1 MSATIRI
8 LPGDREFECHAGE
21 SLLEAALG
29 AGLAVSY
36 GCSNG
41 NCGSCRAR
49 RVSGNLVKLRHS
61 DFAFSAPERDAGWF
75 LMCTHGAEDD
85 AVVEAALAGA
95 SADIPLQRIEVRV
108 KRAEPIDADTF
119 RLQVQT
125 PRTSRLRF
133 LAGQDASLEGPG
145 GGCRL
150 AIASC
155 PCDDRNIEF
164 HVPLDRT
171 LCADP
176 ERLAALRHGDRLTL
190 AGPFGDFV
198 LDPDST
204 RPRLMIG
211 EGPGLAPLKSI
222 IEHSLSLAPEVPV
235 HLVLLEPP
243 GRRHYLHNLL
253 RSWRDVFDAF
263 TFETLELSAEDAG
276 ALPRLVA
283 VRSGDGPD
291 VYVAG
296 SAAMVR
302 QAVSAISPG
311 VDPGRARTRIFSVSA
326 HDPLHP

>member
-1 MSATIRI
+1 MATLRI
-8 LPGDREFECHAGE
+8 EPAGREVECHAGE
-21 SLLEAALG
+21 SILEAALG
-29 AGLAVSY
+29 AGLAVAY

-49 RVSGNLVKLRHS
+49 LARGALAPLRHS
-61 DFAFSAPERDAGWF
+61 DFSFSAAERDAGWF
-75 LMCTHGAEDD
+75 LMCTH
-85 AVVEAALAGA
+85 ALAGDA
-95 SADIPLQRIEVRV
+95 VIEAGLAGAGEEIPVQHIEVRV
-108 KRAEPIDADTF
+108 KKAEAIDADTF

-145 GGCRL
+145 GGCLL

-190 AGPFGDFV
+190 TGPFGGFV
-198 LDPDST
+198 LDRDST

-222 IEHSLSLAPEVPV
+222 IEHSLSLAPELPV

-243 GRRHYLHNLL
+243 QRPHYLVNLM
-253 RSWRDVFDAF
+253 RSWRDAFDAF
-263 TFETLELSAEDAG
+263 TFETVAGEPREDELRRRLTAAQGGPAG
-276 ALPRLVA
+276 CDCYL
-283 VRSGDGPD
+283 
-291 VYVAG
+291 AG

-302 QAVSAISPG
+302 RAVAALCEAG
-311 VDPGRARTRIFSVSA
+311 VDPQRIRSRVFSNSGG
-326 HDPLHP
+326 DS